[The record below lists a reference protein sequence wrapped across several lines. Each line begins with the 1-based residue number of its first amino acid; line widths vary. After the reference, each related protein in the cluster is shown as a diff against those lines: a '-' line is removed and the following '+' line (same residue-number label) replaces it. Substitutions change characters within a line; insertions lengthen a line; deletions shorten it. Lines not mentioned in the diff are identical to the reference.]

1 MNELRKSFFIVFLW
15 SLLTAQTQRDF
26 LSNLQ
31 RSQTSSSDAF
41 FIVVAGITLIIV
53 FIAVRFVLK
62 KISTRNKINL
72 ILEQKANRRL
82 DLKFSQL
89 NLSGESKEVLQQI
102 AGKDSDP
109 ETMLDMVDS
118 IENFEEQVEEFL
130 KREPKAKILNQLH
143 EVRQE
148 LGFDFTNR
156 TVPFLSTKM
165 LSAGLKL
172 ECRIPHPQRKIL
184 FIARVIE
191 VTDRN
196 ILIKSPTK
204 KPNPYFDK
212 KKILVCRI
220 RRGDESKEYEFQ
232 LPILKQVSGKMNA
245 LLLGHS
251 KEIQELA
258 SREYERIPMSLM
270 AMFHIISKEALEA
283 DGGNSNDQFEIQFKG
298 KILDMSEGGLQI
310 ETDSLPPGL
319 RKNDFLIFGLP
330 QTNLG
335 GDLTSR
341 VLQVVPHGN
350 LHKINLQFVRLEER
364 VRLRVKKFLY
374 TVKKTQEN
382 ALRKKLALQKQQAKK
397 KVVPKKRT
405 KKPSPTK

>member
-1 MNELRKSFFIVFLW
+1 MNELIKSFFIVFLW
-15 SLLTAQTQRDF
+15 SLFTAQTQRDF

-31 RSQTSSSDAF
+31 RSQSPSSDSF
-41 FIVVAGITLIIV
+41 FIVLGGIALIVVIV
-53 FIAVRFVLK
+53 AVRFVLK
-62 KISTRNKINL
+62 KISMKNQINL
-72 ILEQKANRRL
+72 ILEQKTNRRL

-89 NLSGESKEVLQQI
+89 NLSSESQEVLEQI
-102 AGKDSDP
+102 AGKDRNP
-109 ETMLDMVDS
+109 ETMLDMLDS

-143 EVRQE
+143 EVRRQ
-148 LGFDFTNR
+148 LGFDFMNR

-212 KKILVCRI
+212 KKTLVCRI
-220 RRGDESKEYEFQ
+220 TRVDESKEYEFQ
-232 LPILKQVSGKMNA
+232 VPILKQVSGKMNA

-251 KEIQELA
+251 KDIQELA

-270 AMFHIISKEALEA
+270 AIFHVISKETLEM
-283 DGGNSNDQFEIQFKG
+283 DGEDSNDHFDIQFKG
-298 KILDMSEGGLQI
+298 KILDMSEGGLQV

-350 LHKINLQFVRLEER
+350 GHKINLQFVRLEETI
-364 VRLRVKKFLY
+364 RLRMKKFLY
-374 TVKKTQEN
+374 TVKKAQEN
-382 ALRKKLALQKQQAKK
+382 ALRTQLAKQKQQAEKIQNYFEK
-397 KVVPKKRT
+397 L
-405 KKPSPTK
+405 